1 MFVVPAGGF
10 QILAGIAIFILGLC
24 IGSFLNVCIY
34 RIPIQ
39 KSVVYPPSHCPECN
53 TRLTFRDMI
62 PVLSYIILRGRC
74 RYCGTRISVRYP
86 LVELLTGFVYLTVYL
101 KYGISA
107 ETLALLYLFSILIIV
122 LFIDISHMIIPNGLV
137 LFAMAGGA
145 LTVIYN
151 LFISFSLYQ
160 PSEWYTPFIGMVSA
174 SGILFAVALIGFL
187 IYGNDGAMGMG
198 DVKLYIPIG
207 MFLGW
212 KLALLSLF
220 LAVMLGGITSI
231 ILLLFRVV
239 NRKSAIP
246 FGPFIVAGTYVA
258 ALSGYDILS
267 WYFG

>member
-1 MFVVPAGGF
+1 
-10 QILAGIAIFILGLC
+10 
-24 IGSFLNVCIY
+24 
-34 RIPIQ
+34 
-39 KSVVYPPSHCPECN
+39 
-53 TRLTFRDMI
+53 
-62 PVLSYIILRGRC
+62 
-74 RYCGTRISVRYP
+74 
-86 LVELLTGFVYLTVYL
+86 
-101 KYGISA
+101 
-107 ETLALLYLFSILIIV
+107 
-122 LFIDISHMIIPNGLV
+122 
-137 LFAMAGGA
+137 MAGGA